1 MAFLD
6 ILKFVAALALVLSLI
21 GGCAWLATRLN
32 LLANFNRRMK
42 EVPRLSVR
50 ETLII
55 DAKHK
60 LMIVANG
67 TREHTLLFGPSGDVL
82 IETRAS
88 SEVGAETAAT
98 PTEGEMSLAESDA
111 QPLESETIIS
121 MVKESGL

>member
-6 ILKFVAALALVLSLI
+6 ILKFIAALALVLSLI

-32 LLANFNRRMK
+32 LLANFNRRS
-42 EVPRLSVR
+42 ETPRLSVC

-67 TREHTLLFGPSGDVL
+67 EREHTLLFGPSGDVV
-82 IETRAS
+82 IETRPA
-88 SEVGAETAAT
+88 AAATAAISELET
-98 PTEGEMSLAESDA
+98 SLEGTDA
-111 QPLESETIIS
+111 QPLEHETIIS

>member
-32 LLANFNRRMK
+32 LLANFNRRT
-42 EVPRLSVR
+42 EAPRLSVS

-67 TREHTLLFGPSGDVL
+67 EREHTLLFGPSGDVV
-82 IETRAS
+82 IETRS
-88 SEVGAETAAT
+88 AAT
-98 PTEGEMSLAESDA
+98 SKVETSLEGSGAH
-111 QPLESETIIS
+111 PLEDETIIS

>member
-32 LLANFNRRMK
+32 LLANFNRRT
-42 EVPRLSVR
+42 EAPRLSVR

-67 TREHTLLFGPSGDVL
+67 EREHTLLFGPSGDVV
-82 IETRAS
+82 IETRP
-88 SEVGAETAAT
+88 VAETAAT
-98 PTEGEMSLAESDA
+98 PTEAETSPGEAGAKPIED
-111 QPLESETIIS
+111 ETIIS

>member
-6 ILKFVAALALVLSLI
+6 ILKFIAALALVLSLI

-32 LLANFNRRMK
+32 LLANFNRRT
-42 EVPRLSVR
+42 EAPRLSVR

-67 TREHTLLFGPSGDVL
+67 EREHTLLFGPSGDVV

-88 SEVGAETAAT
+88 TEVGAETAVT
-98 PTEGEMSLAESDA
+98 PAEAETSPGETDA
-111 QPLESETIIS
+111 QPMEDETIIS